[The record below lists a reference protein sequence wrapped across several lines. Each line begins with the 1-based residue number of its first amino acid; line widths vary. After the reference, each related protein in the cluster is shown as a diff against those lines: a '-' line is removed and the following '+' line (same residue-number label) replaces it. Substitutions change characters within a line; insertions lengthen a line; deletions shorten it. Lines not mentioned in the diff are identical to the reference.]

1 MDENMEEHELEI
13 KIKNDEILDIK
24 RQLEEEKKKEK
35 TRKTDLKKKVLK
47 DLMVQTDRLISE
59 TKDQGLQ
66 TLAPVKDLVIR

>member
-24 RQLEEEKKKEK
+24 HQLEEEKKKEK

>member
-35 TRKTDLKKKVLK
+35 TRKTDLKKKILK